1 MPSNLS
7 RPNPGTRVVDVVD
20 LLDVM
25 TGGRISAQPGPDN
38 PWYVTKSSGLP
49 GKAVTETPGLVLGD
63 TDAVVHRL
71 AVAMTLT
78 EHDIE
83 LARAIGVELIVA
95 HHPVADAA
103 SSGGVALIDYLPR
116 YGLSVIECH
125 EAFHGLHP
133 GIAFLHGHAPFHHE
147 GSFGGVHG
155 RIVMAGRPLPGVRTL
170 GDVVERL
177 RRLLSR
183 GVDEAVLREERVV
196 RGGPTI
202 TDSVTA
208 PGLRILIGR
217 DDTELGEVVIHAFPH
232 TGFGADDLERVIE
245 IHPQASTLILSI
257 SSAEPHDELVQAAA
271 RRGLGVLVGSSHA
284 TEILENG
291 LPLANALDELLPDV
305 EVLLFRNRVIAL
317 PLDVAATGDLADY
330 GRQMSDHLVRGVAER
345 RAS

>member
-1 MPSNLS
+1 
-7 RPNPGTRVVDVVD
+7 
-20 LLDVM
+20 M
-25 TGGRISAQPGPDN
+25 TGGRITASPGPDN

-63 TDAVVHRL
+63 RDAGVTRL

-83 LARAIGVELIVA
+83 LARAIDVDLIIA

-103 SSGGVALIDYLPR
+103 SSGGVALVDYLPR

-147 GSFGGVHG
+147 GSFGGAHG
-155 RIVMAGRPLPGVRTL
+155 KVIMVGRPLPGVSTL
-170 GDVVERL
+170 EDVV
-177 RRLLSR
+177 RRIRKLLAR
-183 GVDEAVLREERVV
+183 DLDEAVLRGERLV

-202 TDSVTA
+202 TDSVTE
-208 PGLRILIGR
+208 PGLRILHQHG
-217 DDTELGEVVIHAFPH
+217 DGQLGDVVIHAFPH
-232 TGFGADDLERVIE
+232 TGFDAHDLELLIE
-245 IHPQASTLILSI
+245 SHPQAGTLILSI
-257 SSAEPHDELVQAAA
+257 SSAGPHDELVRTAA
-271 RRGLGVLVGSSHA
+271 RHGLNVMVGSSHA

-291 LPLANALDELLPDV
+291 IPLAYALDELLPDV

-317 PLDVAATGDLADY
+317 PLEVAASGGLADY
-330 GRQMSDHLVRGVAER
+330 GRQMSDHLVRGVTER
-345 RAS
+345 QAS